1 MSDGASNEWGRVA
14 EDGTVYVRTTDGGE
28 REVGSWQAGSP
39 EEGLTFFTKRYD
51 ELAAEIDLL
60 AQRAEAGD
68 PKAVLTAVQGIR
80 DVLPEAK
87 VVGDLAALDAKLGA
101 VVEQAEQRI
110 AQQRQERREAT
121 DRAIESKRILVAE
134 AQELAQSTDWKAA
147 GDRYRTMVEE
157 WKRIRGVDR
166 KTDSELW
173 EQLSA
178 ARREFDRRRKAH
190 FAELEEQR
198 KAAAAR
204 KEQLVMEAE
213 KLADSTDWGPT
224 ARRFKDLMASW
235 KAAGRAGRDVDDA
248 LWARF
253 KAAQDTFFGRRS
265 ETFSV
270 RDAEQQAN
278 LDQKLALLTEAES
291 LDPDADPQGATRRL
305 RQIQEKW
312 EKVGHVPRDQMHDL
326 ERRLGAVEDRVR
338 RAGAARRTVTTTE
351 SPLVVRLRE
360 SVAKL
365 ESRIERARA
374 AGDTAAVAEHEA
386 ALATQREWLAQA
398 ERSRD

>member
-14 EDGTVYVRTTDGGE
+14 EDGTVYVRTADGE
-28 REVGSWQAGSP
+28 RAVGSWQAGSP
-39 EEGLTFFTKRYD
+39 EEGLAFFAKRYD

-68 PKAVLTAVQGIR
+68 PKAVLNAVQGIR
-80 DVLPEAK
+80 DLLPEAK
-87 VVGDLAALDAKLGA
+87 VVGDLGALDARLAA

-110 AQQRQERREAT
+110 AAQRQERAAAAE
-121 DRAIESKRILVAE
+121 RAVESKRLLVLE
-134 AQELAQSTDWKAA
+134 AQELSTSTEWKAA
-147 GDRYRTMVEE
+147 GDRYRTLVEE

-178 ARREFDRRRKAH
+178 ARREFDRRRKVH

-204 KEQLVMEAE
+204 KEQLAAEAE
-213 KLADSTDWGPT
+213 KLVDSTDWGPT
-224 ARRFKDLMASW
+224 ARRFKELMASW

-248 LWARF
+248 LGARF
-253 KAAQDTFFGRRS
+253 KAAQDTCFARRS
-265 ETFSV
+265 ETFSA
-270 RDAEQQAN
+270 RDAEHQAN
-278 LDQKLALLTEAES
+278 LERKQALLAEAEA
-291 LDPDADPQGATRRL
+291 LDPDSDPQGATRRL
-305 RQIQEKW
+305 RQIQEGW
-312 EKVGHVPRDQMHDL
+312 EKVGHVPREAMQTL

-338 RAGAARRTVTTTE
+338 RASASRRSVTVTE

-365 ESRIERARA
+365 EARIERARA
-374 AGDTAAVAEHEA
+374 AGDDAAVAEHEST
-386 ALATQREWLAQA
+386 LATQREWLAQA